1 MEQEKRQWFAMRDL
15 KRPNAKLRAYEMLKD
30 KVERV
35 YTPMVKKTLM
45 RNGKRCLVD
54 VPYIPDL
61 LFVYDSKSVIDP
73 IVSSVPTFQ
82 YRFVRSSTPHRGGGI
97 EAVISDKE
105 MEQFIRVT
113 ESIEKFR
120 YYTPDEVSPSM
131 YGRKICI
138 VGGSLDGCV
147 GRLKTKRGSKYK
159 ELIIEMQGILAV
171 GVQVSPEYIRFIE

>member
-1 MEQEKRQWFAMRDL
+1 MEQEKQQWFAMRDL

-82 YRFVRSSTPHRGGGI
+82 YRFVRSSTPHRGGDRGRYQRQGDG
-97 EAVISDKE
+97 AVHPSHRE
-105 MEQFIRVT
+105 YR
-113 ESIEKFR
+113 
-120 YYTPDEVSPSM
+120 EVPLLHPRRGLPVDVWQEDM
-131 YGRKICI
+131 YRRRQ
-138 VGGSLDGCV
+138 S
-147 GRLKTKRGSKYK
+147 
-159 ELIIEMQGILAV
+159 
-171 GVQVSPEYIRFIE
+171 

>member
-1 MEQEKRQWFAMRDL
+1 LCAAA
-15 KRPNAKLRAYEMLKD
+15 PH
-30 KVERV
+30 
-35 YTPMVKKTLM
+35 
-45 RNGKRCLVD
+45 
-54 VPYIPDL
+54 
-61 LFVYDSKSVIDP
+61 
-73 IVSSVPTFQ
+73 IV
-82 YRFVRSSTPHRGGGI
+82 GGGI

>member
-1 MEQEKRQWFAMRDL
+1 MEQEKQQWFAMRDL

-61 LFVYDSKSVIDP
+61 LFVYDCKSVIDP
-73 IVSSVPTFQ
+73 IVSSIPTFQ
-82 YRFVRSSTPHRGGGI
+82 YRFVRGETPHRGR
-97 EAVISDKE
+97 EVIVSDKE

-113 ESIEKFR
+113 GSMEQFR

-131 YGRKICI
+131 YGRKICV

-147 GRLKTKRGSKYK
+147 GRLKAKRGSKFK

-171 GVQVSPEYIRFIE
+171 GVQVSPEYIRFID